1 MKITILSVG
10 KKHDQNLAV
19 AINDY
24 CKRITYKY
32 KLEWHIIAPSGKTD
46 QLARQEE
53 SKSIADKIKPNNIIW
68 LLDEDGENISS
79 PTLANK
85 LKITEQSTKDLT
97 IIIGG
102 AYGVSEDL
110 KANVDF
116 VWSLSKLVFPHQL
129 VRLIVAEQ
137 MYRAIEINRGSQYH
151 HS

>member
-1 MKITILSVG
+1 MKITIICVG
-10 KKHDQNLAV
+10 KKHDSNIAV
-19 AINDY
+19 AIDDY
-24 CKRITYKY
+24 SKRITYKY
-32 KLEWHIIAPSGKTD
+32 KLDWQIIAPSGKTN

-68 LLDEDGENISS
+68 LLDEEGENISS

-85 LKITEQSTKDLT
+85 IKTNEQSTKDLT

-116 VWSLSKLVFPHQL
+116 VWSLSNLVFPHQL
-129 VRLIVAEQ
+129 VRLILVEQ
-137 MYRAIEINRGSQYH
+137 LYRSCEINRGSAYH
-151 HS
+151 HK